1 MAIETFLSQFAA
13 LDALAVIVVV
23 VVFSILPISIFN

>member
-23 VVFSILPISIFN
+23 LSILPINIFN

>member
-13 LDALAVIVVV
+13 LDAPAVIVVV
-23 VVFSILPISIFN
+23 LSILPINIFN